1 MSDEKT
7 IDFDKKDIKADYYLV
22 KIDLPTYEI
31 ISNFLDEHNFEY
43 KRVNGSTG
51 ELYMSYCEQRD
62 FWK

>member
-62 FWK
+62 F